1 MLERLP
7 GRERALDWLK
17 RALLSCPRRCWL
29 DHRDLQARGLR
40 AECDCYCLSLFALG
54 PWAPVCVFCEPR
66 KVMMPGQPGTRIT
79 SLMRRECVSPSM
91 RPGSVAPASSENSP
105 DPQNQTLWWSSTL
118 WFNVPL
124 GDTGLPLPLG
134 AGLSGMNTG
143 PDHEDPWTQFPLAPR
158 MSQTSFCLALKGGK
172 KQMNAIKQL
181 SN

>member
-40 AECDCYCLSLFALG
+40 AECDCYCLSLFTLG

-79 SLMRRECVSPSM
+79 SLMRRKCVSPSM
-91 RPGSVAPASSENSP
+91 RPGSVAHLKTPQTHRIRRSGGPALCGLTCP
-105 DPQNQTLWWSSTL
+105 YTLRGYRL
-118 WFNVPL
+118 IP
-124 GDTGLPLPLG
+124 
-134 AGLSGMNTG
+134 
-143 PDHEDPWTQFPLAPR
+143 APR
-158 MSQTSFCLALKGGK
+158 CRLEWYEHWARP
-172 KQMNAIKQL
+172 
-181 SN
+181 